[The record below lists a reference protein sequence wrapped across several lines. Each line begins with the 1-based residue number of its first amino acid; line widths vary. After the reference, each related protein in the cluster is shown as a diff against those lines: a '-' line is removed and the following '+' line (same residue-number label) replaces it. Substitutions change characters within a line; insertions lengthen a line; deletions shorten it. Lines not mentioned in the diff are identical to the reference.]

1 MYVGHDFPCRL
12 LGSDPKL
19 PVESIFEVPGASKA
33 HLDVV
38 NGQSLKVTYLGELVR
53 KQNRVQPTAFGSAG
67 GRWGGRGMRPALDT
81 LLKRTPRRDVTRA
94 RPPFAPPRA
103 DEDDPRR

>member
-1 MYVGHDFPCRL
+1 MAWRFGPTHACQGVGCRYCDVSVPADGQ
-12 LGSDPKL
+12 GSC
-19 PVESIFEVPGASKA
+19 
-33 HLDVV
+33 
-38 NGQSLKVTYLGELVR
+38 
-53 KQNRVQPTAFGSAG
+53 
-67 GRWGGRGMRPALDT
+67 GRTLRRGIRPALDT